1 MRSGRAGQSLVL
13 ASVALAGAA
22 ALAQAVPA
30 AGSALELSR
39 PALASGEVYRVV
51 TGHLAHWSWEHW
63 FWDAIPLVI
72 MTAVA
77 ARRAPGR
84 TALCVAVSAVLVPLA
99 VLAACPSIR
108 CYRGLSGIDA
118 ALYVFC
124 GLVLRQET
132 RVPWRRR
139 ALALAL
145 AGFGAKC
152 VYEALTGGAVFI
164 DARAAGVVTVPV
176 AHLTGGLVGWWLAL
190 YQR

>member
-1 MRSGRAGQSLVL
+1 MTSGHRVVL
-13 ASVALAGAA
+13 ASVLLAGAA
-22 ALAQAVPA
+22 ALVQAVPA

-39 PALASGEVYRVV
+39 PALASGDAYRLI

-77 ARRAPGR
+77 ARRAPAR
-84 TALCVAVSAVLVPLA
+84 TALCLAVSALLVPLA
-99 VLAACPSIR
+99 VLAACPGIT

-124 GLVLRQET
+124 GFTLIAET
-132 RVPWRRR
+132 RVAWRRR
-139 ALALAL
+139 ALGLAL
-145 AGFGAKC
+145 AGFAAKC

-164 DARAAGVVTVPV
+164 DARAASIVTVPV
-176 AHLTGGLVGWWLAL
+176 AHLTGGLVGWAL
-190 YQR
+190 SRRHPRSR